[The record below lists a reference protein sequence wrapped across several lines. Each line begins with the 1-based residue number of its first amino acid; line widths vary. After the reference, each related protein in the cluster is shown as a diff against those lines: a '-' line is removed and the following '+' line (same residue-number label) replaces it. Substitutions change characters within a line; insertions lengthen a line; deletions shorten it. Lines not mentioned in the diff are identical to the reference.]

1 MAPLAPFQGRRLTLA
16 LFLPEVAVN
25 FEVNNVFG
33 HYEGHIDREARK
45 VRTVEPSTGK
55 MIMLGFDDFGDVNPA
70 PELADKFGGGCRG
83 IHIKVRDLINEIE
96 ESEKAS
102 EKQIPSFIALLQDY
116 CSHHYILI
124 TVALSFLSVLIALV
138 ALF

>member
-1 MAPLAPFQGRRLTLA
+1 M
-16 LFLPEVAVN
+16 N

-33 HYEGHIDREARK
+33 QYEGHIDREARK

-55 MIMLGFDDFGDVNPA
+55 VIILGFDAFGDVNPA
-70 PELADKFGGGCRG
+70 PELADEFGVGCRVV
-83 IHIKVRDLINEIE
+83 HIKVRDLIKEIE
-96 ESEKAS
+96 ESEESVGEADS
-102 EKQIPSFIALLQDY
+102 SFIARLQDY

-124 TVALSFLSVLIALV
+124 TIALSVLSVLIALV